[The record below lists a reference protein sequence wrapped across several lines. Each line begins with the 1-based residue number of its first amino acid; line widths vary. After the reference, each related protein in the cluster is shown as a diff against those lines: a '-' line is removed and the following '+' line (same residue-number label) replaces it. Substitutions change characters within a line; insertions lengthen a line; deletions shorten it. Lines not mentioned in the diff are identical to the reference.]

1 MSDISLMT
9 QHLSE
14 QVARAW
20 QAFDRAADW
29 SYRVTPA
36 APILFFG
43 DLDAYRASPLRVV
56 TVGLN
61 PSLHEFPSGLPF
73 RRFPLAEGNRGRE
86 PSRYLAAM
94 SAYFRTDPYRGWFNA
109 FEPLLNGLAASFY
122 EGAAST
128 ALHTDIC
135 SPVATDP
142 TWSRLDKADRAALEA
157 DGSPL
162 WHMLL
167 ENLRPQIVAI
177 SVANDHLKRI
187 EFVPRADWKIIHFF
201 YRKADGTPRKRPYE
215 IRTRWYDVGGER
227 SLFVFGTAALKPFQL
242 LSDRQKR
249 KTGELL
255 LMEKSRWPISV
266 ASFSSRIRV
275 ASTNLTLMAKS
286 VGTGGAETTSGNS
299 CSFTEIG
306 STITARHKRVTCAHG
321 ASGSR
326 NRTSSANSILRKASR
341 TILATFGGRSGCPG
355 IVTGDCITQIRLSS
369 ATASFTRTASSHLTE
384 RAA

>member
-1 MSDISLMT
+1 MT

-20 QAFDRAADW
+20 QAFDRAAGCSW
-29 SYRVTPA
+29 CVTPA

-43 DLDAYRASPLRVV
+43 DLDAYRASPLRVM

-61 PSLHEFPSGLPF
+61 PSLHEFPGGLPF

-109 FEPLLNGLAASFY
+109 FEPLLNELAASFY

-142 TWSRLDKADRAALEA
+142 TWSRLDKADHAALEA
-157 DGSPL
+157 DGGPL

-167 ENLRPQIVAI
+167 EELRPQIVAI

-187 EFVPRADWKIIHFF
+187 EFVPRSDWKIIHTFG
-201 YRKADGTPRKRPYE
+201 RKADGGPRSRPYE
-215 IRTRWYDVGGER
+215 IRTRWYDVVGER

-242 LSDRQKR
+242 LADCQKR

-255 LMEKSRWPISV
+255 LREDQ
-266 ASFSSRIRV
+266 
-275 ASTNLTLMAKS
+275 
-286 VGTGGAETTSGNS
+286 
-299 CSFTEIG
+299 
-306 STITARHKRVTCAHG
+306 
-321 ASGSR
+321 
-326 NRTSSANSILRKASR
+326 
-341 TILATFGGRSGCPG
+341 GGR
-355 IVTGDCITQIRLSS
+355 
-369 ATASFTRTASSHLTE
+369 
-384 RAA
+384 